1 MTKELVLD
9 ICDNTSV
16 GIIARDNQDR
26 ILMIQRKK
34 YPFGYACPAGHCD
47 GDAYPRACHKEFEE
61 ETGLKVVGAP
71 HPVIPKNPRKE
82 NKCRRG
88 GEFHYWQLFE
98 VNWTGELRQNEEE
111 TKWVGWMAV
120 EEVRHLAAKTQEYV
134 RRWKLA
140 GQAMERSWTEG
151 IRESLEK
158 EWEKSPGLEIVWYEF
173 FQELK
178 II

>member
-1 MTKELVLD
+1 MTQEPVLD

-16 GIIARDNQDR
+16 GVIARDSRGR
-26 ILMIQRKK
+26 ILMIERKK

-47 GDAYPRACHKEFEE
+47 GDTYSTACLKEFQE

-71 HPVIPKNPRKE
+71 RPVIPKNPRKY

-88 GEFHYWQLFE
+88 GEYHDWQIFE
-98 VNWTGELRQNEEE
+98 VDWTGEFRQNQKE
-111 TKWVGWMAV
+111 TKWVGWMTV
-120 EEVRHLAAKTQEYV
+120 QEVRLLAAKTQEYA

-140 GQAMERSWTEG
+140 EQAEEKSWTEG

-158 EWEKSPGLEIVWYEF
+158 EWKNSPGLEAVWYEF
-173 FQELK
+173 LQELK